1 MKKFILVGMVIA
13 IMCLGLIGILKAG
26 EPSSQ
31 LKAKPQKWEYQ
42 VLSNPNPKDEHD
54 ELNKLGKDGWELVS
68 VLAWEANGSTIPGY
82 IFYFKR
88 PMAQ

>member
-1 MKKFILVGMVIA
+1 MKKSILIGMPIA
-13 IMCLGLIGILKAG
+13 LLCLGLIGGLTAE
-26 EPSSQ
+26 EPSPQ

-54 ELNKLGKDGWELVS
+54 QLNKLGKDGWELVS
-68 VLAWEANGSTIPGY
+68 VLTWEANGNTIPGY

-88 PMAQ
+88 PLAQ